1 MAASSQAR
9 TRAPRLGSLLCKR
22 QESSPDSSSW
32 RPRHPSLRR
41 YRCQERLAL
50 ETRSDFPGWL
60 RLARQSSRYSCTEK
74 HTPAAASGAAR
85 RPSPP
90 RKRNGMSAT
99 IYQLSCTTTRLVYSY
114 GTIYNIYALPCVSI
128 RVGRCPA
135 PVCVRTRDPV
145 YQGPAL
151 RGQHPCAC
159 PCVERLVSQR
169 LEILFYSCRCSRHVC
184 SRPLVL
190 VELEKQ

>member
-50 ETRSDFPGWL
+50 ETRSDFPGWP

-74 HTPAAASGAAR
+74 HTPAVASGAAR

-90 RKRNGMSAT
+90 RCQERQH
-99 IYQLSCTTTRLVYSY
+99 IILIQLYYYYQLRYVLDWYTATVQYIICMRCRVYLS
-114 GTIYNIYALPCVSI
+114 GWVDVRPPCV
-128 RVGRCPA
+128 CPNSR
-135 PVCVRTRDPV
+135 PRLSE
-145 YQGPAL
+145 GPL
-151 RGQHPCAC
+151 
-159 PCVERLVSQR
+159 
-169 LEILFYSCRCSRHVC
+169 
-184 SRPLVL
+184 SRPLVHTHG
-190 VELEKQ
+190 VE